1 MLFNYFKIAVRRLV
15 KEKGFSI
22 INIFG
27 LALGMACTLL
37 ILLWVRDERSVDKFH
52 ANSARLYWIYEK
64 TFDEGK
70 LGGGYGTR
78 GDMAEEFKRRV
89 PEVEMTTGFAW
100 QETHTFSVGTKALK
114 MDGNSAG
121 ADFFKMF
128 SYPLVEGTA
137 GEALKTPLS
146 IAISRRMADAFF
158 GGPAVAIGKTLRYE
172 NRLDLRVSAVFEN
185 LPAIA
190 SEKFEF
196 LLNWNIFQDDKPWT
210 KEFGNTGPR
219 VAVLLRPGANAD
231 LVNKKIR
238 RFFFDFFGSQN
249 PQHYREL
256 AIAPF
261 SGAYLHSSFNEKG
274 EPGGG
279 RIEYVRLFSLIALFI
294 LLIAAINFMNLT
306 TARSMKRSK
315 EIGVRKV
322 MGALRLALIR
332 QFIGEAVLIAA
343 VSAVLALVFVMLALP
358 AFNGLTGKYIV
369 LPWES
374 SGFWLAIVALVIV
387 TGVLSGSYPALY
399 LSGFKPILV
408 LKSGLF
414 KGGSGSG
421 WVRKGLVVFQFSLSI
436 ILIIATMLIAKQV
449 TYVQN
454 ADLGYNRNSLFYIPL
469 EGVLPDKLDMLIAEA
484 SKTPGIASV
493 TPLSQEPTNIENLDG
508 GIIWDGEDPNATPMF
523 TKLGVGYDYVK
534 TMGLRIVAGRDFSR
548 QFATDSTNYILNET
562 AAREMGFKDV
572 IGRGFT
578 FHRHRGKIIG
588 VVQDFHFQSMHETI
602 RPLVVRM
609 AINDHDLWSLVV
621 RAEPGKTREALAGLE
636 KIVRGLNPS
645 FPFTYKFSDEQY
657 RRLYASEQVIGSLSA
672 VFSVLAIAISCMGL
686 LGLSLFTAEQR
697 AKEIGI
703 RKVLGA
709 SSVSLF
715 SLLSREFLVLVVVAF
730 LVAAPLAAWAMNK
743 WLEQFAY
750 RTPVSAWVF
759 AVSGLLAVAVALAT
773 VCFQSVRAARAN
785 PIGALRSE

>member
-1 MLFNYFKIAVRRLV
+1 MLFNYIKVAVRRLF
-15 KEKGFSI
+15 KEKGFSF

-27 LALGMACTLL
+27 LALGMACSLL
-37 ILLWVRDERSVDKFH
+37 ILLWVQDERSVDKFH
-52 ANSARLYWIYEK
+52 ANESRLYWVYEK
-64 TFDEGK
+64 AYDHGK
-70 LGGGYGTR
+70 VEGGYGSR
-78 GDMAEEFKRRV
+78 GDMGKELKRRV

-121 ADFFKMF
+121 GDFFKMF
-128 SYPLVEGTA
+128 SYQLVEGNA

-146 IAISRRMADAFF
+146 IAISRKMADAFF
-158 GGPAVAIGKTLRYE
+158 GGPAAAIGKTIRYE
-172 NRLDLRVSAVFEN
+172 NRLDLSVGAVFEN
-185 LPAIA
+185 LPANT

-196 LLNWNIFQDDKPWT
+196 LLNWNVFQDDKEWT
-210 KEFGNTGPR
+210 KDFGNTGPR
-219 VAVLLRPGANAD
+219 VAVLLKPGANAD
-231 LVNKKIR
+231 AVNKKIR
-238 RFFFDFFGSQN
+238 RFFFDFYGTQN
-249 PQHYREL
+249 PQNYREL

-261 SGAYLHSSFNEKG
+261 GETYLHSSFNEKG

-279 RIEYVRLFSLIALFI
+279 RIEYVRLFSLIAAFI

-343 VSAVLALVFVMLALP
+343 VSAVLALVFVTLALP
-358 AFNGLTGKYIV
+358 SFNQLTGKLIV
-369 LPWES
+369 LPWAS
-374 SGFWLAIVALVIV
+374 GGFWLALAALVVV

-399 LSGFKPILV
+399 LSGFKPISV
-408 LKSGLF
+408 LKSGIF

-436 ILIIATMLIAKQV
+436 ILIIATILIAKQV
-449 TYVQN
+449 GYVQN

-469 EGVLPDKLDMLIAEA
+469 EGVLPDKLEVLIPEA
-484 SKTPGIASV
+484 LRTPGVASV

-508 GIIWDGEDPNATPMF
+508 GITWEGIDPNATTMF

-562 AAREMGFKDV
+562 AARETGYKDP
-572 IGRGFT
+572 IGKPFT
-578 FHRHRGKIIG
+578 FHRHHGKIIG
-588 VVQDFHFQSMHETI
+588 VVQDFHFQSMHSKI
-602 RPLVVRM
+602 RPLVVRL
-609 AINDHDLWSLVV
+609 AISEHDLWSLVV
-621 RAEPGKTREALAGLE
+621 RAEPGKTGEALAGLE
-636 KIVRGLNPS
+636 KIVKGLNPA

-657 RRLYASEQVIGSLSA
+657 RRLYASEQVIGSLSI
-672 VFSVLAIAISCMGL
+672 VFSILAIAISCMGL

-709 SSVSLF
+709 SSTSLF
-715 SLLSREFLVLVVVAF
+715 SLLSREFLVLVFISF
-730 LVAAPLAAWAMNK
+730 LVAAPLAGWAMDK

-750 RTPVSAWVF
+750 RTPVSWWVF
-759 AVSGLLAVAVALAT
+759 AVSGLLAVLIALVT
-773 VCFQSVRAARAN
+773 VCFQSVWAAMAN
-785 PIGALRSE
+785 PIRALRSE